1 MSRRNKILLVL
12 FIIFA
17 VFAVRLFSIQI
28 FQKKYR
34 ESADNNALKYVTIY
48 PARGRILDRYGN
60 TIVENKITYDI
71 MVTPRQVEEFDTL
84 AICRIFGVD
93 MDFVREKFDYYKA
106 NSRKIGFG
114 SMPFLKQVGSEQ
126 FNAYAERA
134 FLFPGFDAIAR
145 TARVYPVNA
154 GGNLIGYVSEVDRD
168 YIEKHPDYRS
178 GDYAGKTGLE
188 RAYESRLA
196 GEKGYTVYFR
206 DANGRIKGHY
216 EDGAADKA
224 AVAGSDITTTIDA
237 ELQAYGERLMKN
249 KVGSVV
255 AIEPSTGE
263 ILTLISSPGIDVS
276 QLAEINKY
284 YKEISENPYNPMFNR
299 TVQSAQPPGS
309 VFKLVNGLIG
319 LQEGVLKRDTRYPCA
334 RGYTNGKVHVGCHG
348 HASPINLPQS
358 IAMSCNAYYCYVLRS
373 ILDNKKYANIE
384 ESFNKW
390 REYVTSFGFG

>member
-12 FIIFA
+12 FVIFA
-17 VFAVRLFSIQI
+17 VMAVRLFSIQI
-28 FQKKYR
+28 IQKKYR

-188 RAYESRLA
+188 RAYESRLS
-196 GEKGYTVYFR
+196 GEKGYTV
-206 DANGRIKGHY
+206 
-216 EDGAADKA
+216 
-224 AVAGSDITTTIDA
+224 
-237 ELQAYGERLMKN
+237 
-249 KVGSVV
+249 
-255 AIEPSTGE
+255 
-263 ILTLISSPGIDVS
+263 
-276 QLAEINKY
+276 
-284 YKEISENPYNPMFNR
+284 
-299 TVQSAQPPGS
+299 
-309 VFKLVNGLIG
+309 
-319 LQEGVLKRDTRYPCA
+319 
-334 RGYTNGKVHVGCHG
+334 
-348 HASPINLPQS
+348 
-358 IAMSCNAYYCYVLRS
+358 
-373 ILDNKKYANIE
+373 
-384 ESFNKW
+384 
-390 REYVTSFGFG
+390 